1 MVGGPLPL
9 RAAGLTARVPIETNA
24 GRPCLSGPIA
34 GPGTATYHP
43 RVPKAG
49 PTQFPISVTR
59 VAAWRAARALLLL
72 VLLLLV
78 ACDESAQP
86 RVSLYRAV
94 QTGDLE
100 QIKLHIRWGTDLNQA
115 DGDGDYPLHVASRAG
130 HVSTVRELA
139 EHGADLRARDRD
151 GRTPLELALI
161 HGKTQVAAELVQA
174 GAALEPQAVLLQLVD
189 AGVSNR
195 DSYDFLIRRGAD
207 LGRLDAQGRAPLHR
221 AVVLSHLET
230 VRRLLARGARV
241 NQPDGAGRTPLDLAL
256 DPTRR
261 DQTRGRDAADIVK
274 TLEQNGAR
282 RGPAQHM
289 GEQRQ

>member
-1 MVGGPLPL
+1 M
-9 RAAGLTARVPIETNA
+9 
-24 GRPCLSGPIA
+24 
-34 GPGTATYHP
+34 
-43 RVPKAG
+43 PKAG
-49 PTQFPISVTR
+49 PIRSPIL
-59 VAAWRAARALLLL
+59 AARLVVRRAALLALLPL
-72 VLLLLV
+72 VLALV
-78 ACDESAQP
+78 ACEESAQP

-139 EHGADLRARDRD
+139 EHGADLRARDRA

-174 GAALEPQAVLLQLVD
+174 GVPLEPQAVLLQLVD

-241 NQPDGAGRTPLDLAL
+241 NQPDGEGHTPLDLAL
-256 DPTRR
+256 DPTGR
-261 DQTRGRDAADIVK
+261 DQTRGSDAADIVK

-282 RGPAQHM
+282 RGPAQHT